1 MYGIIKIA
9 IDVAFVALVAVAIIT
24 AIRKK
29 NKKDGE

>member
-1 MYGIIKIA
+1 MYGIIKIV